1 VADVFHGPIHL
12 QVIAMIRTNKQ
23 KLLDLVARMPDDVS
37 WEDVAHR
44 LELLRH
50 IEIARQQ
57 AAVPLEAL
65 APDTLRELATDDAE
79 VPPHPHFP
87 SVT

>member
-1 VADVFHGPIHL
+1 
-12 QVIAMIRTNKQ
+12 MIRSNKQ

-37 WEDVAHR
+37 WEEVAHR

-57 AAVPLEAL
+57 TAVPDELFKQL
-65 APDTLRELATDDAE
+65 LATDDE
-79 VPPHPHFP
+79 VPPHPHLP

>member
-1 VADVFHGPIHL
+1 
-12 QVIAMIRTNKQ
+12 MIRTNKQ

-44 LELLRH
+44 LELMRQ

-57 AAVPLEAL
+57 TALPPETL
-65 APDTLRELATDDAE
+65 APETPKAPLSEASQ
-79 VPPHPHFP
+79 PFP
-87 SVT
+87 TVT

>member
-1 VADVFHGPIHL
+1 
-12 QVIAMIRTNKQ
+12 MTRTNKQ

-37 WEDVAHR
+37 WEEVAHR

-50 IEIARQQ
+50 IEIARQT
-57 AAVPLEAL
+57 AL
-65 APDTLRELATDDAE
+65 PDELLKELAASEEDAPP
-79 VPPHPHFP
+79 PPHFK

>member
-1 VADVFHGPIHL
+1 
-12 QVIAMIRTNKQ
+12 MIRSNKQ

-37 WEDVAHR
+37 WEEVAHR

-57 AAVPLEAL
+57 TAVPDEIFKQL
-65 APDTLRELATDDAE
+65 PSTDDE
-79 VPPHPHFP
+79 VPPHSHVP

>member
-1 VADVFHGPIHL
+1 
-12 QVIAMIRTNKQ
+12 MIRTTKQ
-23 KLLDLVARMPDDVS
+23 KLLDLVSRMPDDVS
-37 WEDVAHR
+37 WEEVAHR

-57 AAVPLEAL
+57 TALPPEAIK
-65 APDTLRELATDDAE
+65 ELLSDDAK

-87 SVT
+87 GVT

>member
-1 VADVFHGPIHL
+1 VADVFHGPLLIG
-12 QVIAMIRTNKQ
+12 VIAMIRTNKQ
-23 KLLDLVARMPDDVS
+23 KLLDLVARLPDDVS
-37 WEDVAHR
+37 WEEVAHR

-57 AAVPLEAL
+57 GAVPLEKL
-65 APDTLRELATDDAE
+65 APETLKELATSDAE
-79 VPPHPHFP
+79 GPPHPHFP

>member
-1 VADVFHGPIHL
+1 
-12 QVIAMIRTNKQ
+12 MIRTNKQ

-50 IEIARQQ
+50 IEITRQQ
-57 AAVPLEAL
+57 TAGGIGADEMVKELL
-65 APDTLRELATDDAE
+65 ADDVE

>member
-1 VADVFHGPIHL
+1 
-12 QVIAMIRTNKQ
+12 MIRTNKQ
-23 KLLDLVARMPDDVS
+23 MLLDLVARMPDDVS
-37 WEDVAHR
+37 WEEVAHR

-57 AAVPLEAL
+57 SALPHEAL
-65 APDTLRELATDDAE
+65 KELLTDDVE

>member
-1 VADVFHGPIHL
+1 
-12 QVIAMIRTNKQ
+12 MIRSNKQ
-23 KLLDLVARMPDDVS
+23 KLLDLVSRLPDDVS
-37 WEDVAHR
+37 WEEVAHR

-57 AAVPLEAL
+57 TAM
-65 APDTLRELATDDAE
+65 PDEMLRQLLTTDDE
-79 VPPHPHFP
+79 VPPEPHLP

>member
-1 VADVFHGPIHL
+1 
-12 QVIAMIRTNKQ
+12 MIRTNKQ

-57 AAVPLEAL
+57 AALPLDVLPPEAL
-65 APDTLRELATDDAE
+65 KELPADDAE

>member
-1 VADVFHGPIHL
+1 VNGRPASFVLYTEAF
-12 QVIAMIRTNKQ
+12 AMTRSNKQ
-23 KLLDLVARMPDDVS
+23 KLLDLVSRMPDDVS
-37 WEDVAHR
+37 WEEVAHR

-57 AAVPLEAL
+57 TAVPDEM
-65 APDTLRELATDDAE
+65 LRQLPKAGDD
-79 VPPHPHFP
+79 VPPQPHLP

>member
-1 VADVFHGPIHL
+1 LSFIPEAF
-12 QVIAMIRTNKQ
+12 AMTRSNKQ
-23 KLLDLVARMPDDVS
+23 KLLDLVSRLPDDVS
-37 WEDVAHR
+37 WEEVAHR

-57 AAVPLEAL
+57 TAVPDEMVKELL
-65 APDTLRELATDDAE
+65 APGAKDQ
-79 VPPHPHFP
+79 PQPHLP

>member
-1 VADVFHGPIHL
+1 MV
-12 QVIAMIRTNKQ
+12 RTNKQ

-37 WEDVAHR
+37 WEEVAHR

-57 AAVPLEAL
+57 TLPLEAIK
-65 APDTLRELATDDAE
+65 ELPTSDAE
-79 VPPHPHFP
+79 APPHPHFP

>member
-1 VADVFHGPIHL
+1 
-12 QVIAMIRTNKQ
+12 MIRTNKQ

-37 WEDVAHR
+37 WEEVAHR

-57 AAVPLEAL
+57 SAVPLEAIK
-65 APDTLRELATDDAE
+65 ELPAGDADA
-79 VPPHPHFP
+79 PPHPNFP

>member
-1 VADVFHGPIHL
+1 
-12 QVIAMIRTNKQ
+12 MIRTNKQ
-23 KLLDLVARMPDDVS
+23 KLLELVARMPDDVS
-37 WEDVAHR
+37 WEEVAQR

-57 AAVPLEAL
+57 SALPPEAIK
-65 APDTLRELATDDAE
+65 ELPAGDAE
-79 VPPHPHFP
+79 APQHPHFP

>member
-1 VADVFHGPIHL
+1 
-12 QVIAMIRTNKQ
+12 MIRTNKQ
-23 KLLDLVARMPDDVS
+23 KLLDLVARLPDDVS
-37 WEDVAHR
+37 WEEVAHR

-57 AAVPLEAL
+57 AAVPFMAPPEAL
-65 APDTLRELATDDAE
+65 KELPMDDAE

>member
-1 VADVFHGPIHL
+1 
-12 QVIAMIRTNKQ
+12 MIRTNKQ
-23 KLLDLVARMPDDVS
+23 KLLDLVSRMPDDVS
-37 WEDVAHR
+37 WEEVAHR

-57 AAVPLEAL
+57 TAL
-65 APDTLRELATDDAE
+65 PQETLKELLGDDAE

>member
-1 VADVFHGPIHL
+1 
-12 QVIAMIRTNKQ
+12 MIRTNKQ

-37 WEDVAHR
+37 WEEVAHR

-57 AAVPLEAL
+57 AALPPE
-65 APDTLRELATDDAE
+65 TLKELATGDAE
-79 VPPHPHFP
+79 VPPHPHFS

>member
-1 VADVFHGPIHL
+1 
-12 QVIAMIRTNKQ
+12 MIRTNKQ
-23 KLLDLVARMPDDVS
+23 MLLDLVSRMPDDVT
-37 WEDVAHR
+37 WEEVAHR

-57 AAVPLEAL
+57 TAL
-65 APDTLRELATDDAE
+65 PHETLKELPSGDAE
-79 VPPHPHFP
+79 APPHPHFP

>member
-1 VADVFHGPIHL
+1 
-12 QVIAMIRTNKQ
+12 MIRTNKQ
-23 KLLDLVARMPDDVS
+23 KLLDLVSRMPDDVS

-57 AAVPLEAL
+57 AALPHEA
-65 APDTLRELATDDAE
+65 TKELLTDDVE

>member
-1 VADVFHGPIHL
+1 
-12 QVIAMIRTNKQ
+12 MIRTNKQ
-23 KLLDLVARMPDDVS
+23 KLLDLVARLPDDVS
-37 WEDVAHR
+37 WEEVAHR

-57 AAVPLEAL
+57 SVLPPE
-65 APDTLRELATDDAE
+65 TLKELATDDAE
-79 VPPHPHFP
+79 VPPHSHFP

>member
-1 VADVFHGPIHL
+1 
-12 QVIAMIRTNKQ
+12 MIRTTKQ
-23 KLLDLVARMPDDVS
+23 KLLDLVSRMPDDVS
-37 WEDVAHR
+37 WEEVAHR

-57 AAVPLEAL
+57 TAL
-65 APDTLRELATDDAE
+65 PPETLKELPGDDAE

>member
-1 VADVFHGPIHL
+1 
-12 QVIAMIRTNKQ
+12 MIRTNKQ

-37 WEDVAHR
+37 WEEVAHR

-57 AAVPLEAL
+57 SALPLEAIK
-65 APDTLRELATDDAE
+65 ELPADDKK
-79 VPPHPHFP
+79 VPPQTHFP